1 MLKEEREEKM
11 NQQVNENSMLAT
23 KFLNR
28 LASTELEL
36 IRNENKIDEL
46 NQKISQITE
55 ANQKL
60 QNENQQLKQNLK
72 INAKGEE

>member
-11 NQQVNENSMLAT
+11 NQQVNENAMLAT
-23 KFLNR
+23 KLLNR

-36 IRNENKIDEL
+36 IRNEIKIDEL

>member
-1 MLKEEREEKM
+1 M
-11 NQQVNENSMLAT
+11 NQQVNENAMLAT
-23 KFLNR
+23 KLLNR

-36 IRNENKIDEL
+36 IRNEIKIDEL

>member
-1 MLKEEREEKM
+1 MLKEEREEKV
-11 NQQVNENSMLAT
+11 NQQVNENAMLAT
-23 KFLNR
+23 KLLNR

-36 IRNENKIDEL
+36 IRNEIKIDEL

-60 QNENQQLKQNLK
+60 QNENQQLKQNLNNK
-72 INAKGEE
+72 E

>member
-11 NQQVNENSMLAT
+11 NQQVNENAMLAT
-23 KFLNR
+23 KLLNR

-36 IRNENKIDEL
+36 IRNEIKIDEL

-55 ANQKL
+55 VNQKL
-60 QNENQQLKQNLK
+60 QNENQQLKQNLNNK
-72 INAKGEE
+72 E